1 MSESIFSFIFA
12 VLNVYCKI
20 FLMKIEQQNINKY
33 LMLLLAVSA
42 LLRGF
47 LASFLEFGNDEV
59 YYWTYAMFPDWS
71 HFDHPP
77 MVGWFMQLF
86 SCNLLF
92 TSEFFLRLS
101 SVVCMTANTYLVY
114 LIAKQV
120 KNEQTGFYAALLY
133 TASVYAFVITGI
145 FILPDTP
152 LSVFTLLAVLQFVK
166 YFQNEKNKH
175 LILAGLFA
183 GLAMLSKYSAAFIWL
198 GVGLYIILYSRKEF
212 KNPFLY
218 LSALISVV
226 CMLPILI
233 WNINNEFIS
242 FTFHGNR
249 VGFFGDFHPE
259 YFLTELT
266 GEFLYNN
273 PVNYILIIIALVTLL
288 RGGKF
293 ISDMPKRLLLCL
305 SLPMIVLFWFFSLT
319 RQILPHWTAPSFVL
333 LLIFV
338 AAQLADKYEVENNCI
353 KIPNS
358 ILASLL
364 VLAFVLIVGVAEIKT
379 GFIPLNSSEKSKTI
393 QHYGKGDFTLDMYGW
408 RKIKPEFQ
416 EIREDA
422 IQKGEM
428 LESDGVLA
436 LKWFP
441 LANMDYYV
449 AYPLGIN
456 MYGFRDPGEIHKYAW
471 INKERGGLEL
481 GNDYWFMTE
490 SFDYYEPNKYF
501 KPYFKEII
509 PTDTITIERGGKPAK
524 YVFVYM
530 LKDLKKMPQTWFEKE

>member
-1 MSESIFSFIFA
+1 MQSYTLI
-12 VLNVYCKI
+12 LKP
-20 FLMKIEQQNINKY
+20 FLMKIKQQNINKC
-33 LMLLLAVSA
+33 LILLLCVSA

-47 LASFLEFGNDEV
+47 LAYFLEFGNDEV
-59 YYWTYAMFPDWS
+59 YYWTYAKFPDWS

-77 MVGWFMQLF
+77 MVGWFIQLF

-92 TSEFFLRLS
+92 DSEFFLRLS
-101 SVVCMTANTYLVY
+101 SVVSMTLNTYLIY
-114 LIAKQV
+114 LIGKQV

-152 LSVFTLLAVLQFVK
+152 LGVFTLLAVLQLVK
-166 YFQNEKNKH
+166 YFQDEKNKH
-175 LILAGLFA
+175 LLLAGLFS
-183 GLAMLSKYSAAFIWL
+183 GLAMLSKYSGVFIWL
-198 GVGLYIILYSRKEF
+198 GIGLYIIFYSRKEF

-218 LSALISVV
+218 LSALISAV
-226 CMLPILI
+226 CMLPVLL
-233 WNINNEFIS
+233 WNVNNDFIS

-259 YFLTELT
+259 YFLAELA

-273 PVNYILIIIALVTLL
+273 PVNYVLTIIALIALIKG
-288 RGGKF
+288 RKF
-293 ISDMPKRLLLCL
+293 ISDMPKRLILCL
-305 SLPMIVLFWFFSLT
+305 TLPLIILFWFFSLT
-319 RQILPHWTAPSFVL
+319 RQILPHWTSPSFVL

-338 AAQLADKYEVENNCI
+338 AAQLSDKYEVNADNVL
-353 KIPNS
+353 IPKS
-358 ILASLL
+358 IIAALS
-364 VLAFVLIVGVAEIKT
+364 VLAVVLLFGVVEIKT
-379 GFIPLNSSEKSKTI
+379 GIIPLNNTEKSKTV

-408 RKIKPEFQ
+408 RQIKPEFQ
-416 EIREDA
+416 KIREDA
-422 IQKGEM
+422 I
-428 LESDGVLA
+428 LEGKMKEDDGMIA

-456 MYGFRDPGEIHKYAW
+456 MYGFRNPAEIHKYAW
-471 INKERGGLEL
+471 INKERGGLQL
-481 GNDYWFMTE
+481 GNDYWFLTE
-490 SFDYYEPNKYF
+490 SFDYYEPNKYL

-509 PTDTITIERGGKPAK
+509 PTDTITVERGGEPAK

-530 LKDLKKMPQTWFEKE
+530 LKDLKKMTQTWFETE